1 MVKAKH
7 SGVDQKSTATKVPR
21 ERKEERH
28 RRYIPSV
35 SFVRKHQL
43 LKNTESAKASN
54 EATGFY
60 PFLCDSCCPKTSIKL
75 KVCGPNLAWNSGPRL
90 LGQETINGRARQQ
103 CFYSMGH
110 ISKVEGL
117 WNANK
122 RQQIAKN
129 IIPICLHCSKTPA
142 FTMP

>member
-60 PFLCDSCCPKTSIKL
+60 PFLCDSCCPKTSSLTSLVQTSLETRAHASSDKKQSMEGHVSNVFIRWDIFQVQSKL
-75 KVCGPNLAWNSGPRL
+75 
-90 LGQETINGRARQQ
+90 
-103 CFYSMGH
+103 F
-110 ISKVEGL
+110 
-117 WNANK
+117 
-122 RQQIAKN
+122 
-129 IIPICLHCSKTPA
+129 
-142 FTMP
+142 